1 MMLNRTSSPPAS
13 RQRCRRSS
21 ESGPAYYLSL
31 AGFLA
36 VALAATAAPH
46 PTMPMAH
53 GKSAMADVLG
63 VEVRT
68 SAVAAPA
75 PASLDV
81 ASIGPAEA
89 PDREQD
95 LAQLVARRYRVA
107 GGAAGEVVGAVM
119 KEARAHGIDPMLI
132 LAVIAVESRFNPVA
146 ESEQGAVGLMQVVPR
161 FHMDKIAALGV
172 AGLLRPEANIA
183 VGVRILKDAMKRGG
197 TDVAQGLQLY
207 NGAVDDDT
215 RAYATRVLDEQK
227 RLERALPKARG
238 RA

>member
-1 MMLNRTSSPPAS
+1 MMLNRTSSPPVS
-13 RQRCRRSS
+13 RHRCRRRSG
-21 ESGPAYYLSL
+21 SGPAYYFSL
-31 AGFLA
+31 AGFLG
-36 VALAATAAPH
+36 VALAATAASH
-46 PTMPMAH
+46 TAMPTMH
-53 GKSAMADVLG
+53 GTQPTADVPG
-63 VEVRT
+63 AEVRT
-68 SAVAAPA
+68 PAVAA

-81 ASIGPAEA
+81 ASIGPAEGSG
-89 PDREQD
+89 REQD

-107 GGAAGEVVGAVM
+107 TGAAGEMVGAVM

-183 VGVRILKDAMKRGG
+183 VGVRILKDAIKRGG
-197 TDVAQGLQLY
+197 TDIATGLQFY

-215 RAYATRVLDEQK
+215 RAYATRVLDEQR
-227 RLERALPKARG
+227 RLERALPKVRE